1 MKKSILM
8 MTGCVAMLSIASI
21 AYSAG
26 SPYMSANAGLSVPTD
41 VDMTDPTLPGI
52 TLDVESD
59 TGFAFGVAAGYDLGN
74 NVRVEGEIAYQ
85 QNDLDKANLLG
96 IDVDLSGDS
105 SSLALLLNGYYD
117 FANQSAFT
125 PFISAGLGAA
135 RVEINDFNVA
145 GSGVPSES
153 DDDTVFAYQLGAGI
167 SYAINDQIDLDIKYR
182 YFGTSD
188 PEFDSTTSEYS
199 SHNFYAGMRFSF

>member
-1 MKKSILM
+1 MKKCILM
-8 MTGCVAMLSIASI
+8 MTGCAALLSISSI
-21 AYSAG
+21 ANSAG
-26 SPYMSANAGLSVPTD
+26 GPYVSGSLGFSILSD

-59 TGFAFGVAAGYDLGN
+59 TGFVFGVAAGYDLGN
-74 NVRVEGEIAYQ
+74 NIRVEGEIAYQ
-85 QNDLDKANLLG
+85 QNDLDKASLLG
-96 IDVDLSGDS
+96 LVVDLSGDS

-117 FANQSAFT
+117 FANESAFT
-125 PFISAGLGAA
+125 PFISAGLGVA

-153 DDDTVFAYQLGAGI
+153 DDDTVFAYQIGAGV
-167 SYAINDQIDLDIKYR
+167 SYAINDQIDLDVKYR

-188 PEFDSTTSEYS
+188 PEFNSTTSEYS